1 MPGSVVKVD
10 PDNELEVVDSDAM
23 KASNVVAELVVPS
36 VVSVSVVLVAASVIV
51 ADISEMD
58 KRIISVDSVGAVPSV
73 GVLELPE
80 SVTSEVVSEDVVD
93 SGIKLISEELV
104 NLDALVKPDNAVEME
119 EVATAVDSDDAV
131 DSEVV
136 A

>member
-73 GVLELPE
+73 GLLELPE

-93 SGIKLISEELV
+93 SGIKLILEELV
-104 NLDALVKPDNAVEME
+104 NLDALVKPDIAVEME